1 MPRNETHK
9 EYTFWKL
16 SVSGWDIHKWMDELW
31 LRYGKSHRDYRHDPW
46 TWIPFRFVYK
56 YGLELVIEPSK
67 LKGVDHSPLLSK
79 NSKVKV
85 NWFDVESLV
94 KAL

>member
-46 TWIPFRFVYK
+46 TWIPFRFVYT
-56 YGLELVIEPSK
+56 YGLELARLIVWTHIELDDS
-67 LKGVDHSPLLSK
+67 
-79 NSKVKV
+79 
-85 NWFDVESLV
+85 VELF
-94 KAL
+94 